1 VLSGAARHGVSLEAD
16 LRPKNGDLRFRDW
29 SLPGTDGVLRCSQF
43 SPGYIL
49 GRLSVMTLKLSQELA
64 DALNAA
70 GKGELEV
77 VNPNDNRVYFL
88 VDGDTHRQAMDA
100 LRRQRDRDAIANGI
114 AQMEAGEDTPLE
126 EARKQTRERL
136 LSREQ

>member
-1 VLSGAARHGVSLEAD
+1 
-16 LRPKNGDLRFRDW
+16 
-29 SLPGTDGVLRCSQF
+29 
-43 SPGYIL
+43 
-49 GRLSVMTLKLSQELA
+49 MTPKLSQELA

-70 GKGELEV
+70 GKGALEV

-100 LRRQRDRDAIANGI
+100 LRRQLERDAIANGI
-114 AQMEAGEDTPLE
+114 AQMEAGEGVPLE

-136 LSREQ
+136 LSRER

>member
-1 VLSGAARHGVSLEAD
+1 M
-16 LRPKNGDLRFRDW
+16 N
-29 SLPGTDGVLRCSQF
+29 
-43 SPGYIL
+43 
-49 GRLSVMTLKLSQELA
+49 VMTPKLSQELA

-100 LRRQRDRDAIANGI
+100 LRRQRERDAIANGI
-114 AQMEAGEDTPLE
+114 AQMEAGEGVPLD